1 MPLQLACVRSLRSLT
16 RWCATVHC
24 GTLKVLKP
32 PDEKNVGR
40 ATKRLTTNTV
50 ALPEGEGPR
59 VRVFVL
65 RSRSFK
71 EFCNSFSHLPLVG
84 SYPGRARFKPAS
96 TNALSNHP
104 LKSGTPVRQTPRKT
118 IDRSHRNCYSFQYD
132 YMLRAHSIYSELVG
146 LNKPAFVAPSM
157 HIGLLNDHKCCM
169 LSYEASA

>member
-1 MPLQLACVRSLRSLT
+1 MQNAAQFPHRATIESGKPNSLAPHPSPLQKGEGVESKA
-16 RWCATVHC
+16 
-24 GTLKVLKP
+24 VLLFP
-32 PDEKNVGR
+32 R
-40 ATKRLTTNTV
+40 HQ
-50 ALPEGEGPR
+50 GEGPR

-104 LKSGTPVRQTPRKT
+104 LKSGTPVRQAPRKT

-157 HIGLLNDHKCCM
+157 HIGLLNDLVNVVC
-169 LSYEASA
+169 